1 MSINFQEI
9 LKELEYRVEHGII
22 DLTKEEQVTKLT
34 QILKEN
40 GISNA
45 NEMAQKARV
54 YYSYLNEIEEAGKKQ
69 KADIDKTLSQ
79 TFVNPD
85 TDRNVT
91 VASALGYDKKSQAY
105 NIAKGMFTKA
115 GHSMDDIDMVDTSP
129 DDEETPV
136 NVFGKKGGGKVFP
149 SKTTTKSKEPI
160 TKIGS
165 NDDTPLVDKNVR
177 NSIKEFENFLTD
189 KQKTAIKLSEKQR
202 IVELKKLDTLAQSF
216 KKLPPEIKNTASA
229 VFAKGQIYQ
238 GRENS
243 GIGKNRLGYI
253 DVKTLDSNRDYL
265 LKGYGDGS
273 PETIK
278 KFVRG
283 ARKNKVSE
291 AYVESSFNL
300 LPEALQSALM
310 GKGKTGD
317 SGKDKHF
324 LGYVRKDG
332 TTTSDQTDPNI
343 NKDKKGNLQIKR
355 GNPGN
360 RDRGKFVWRCIL
372 EQGGQD
378 AYTGLPLDL
387 SSIDLEHVRAFDN
400 RDNGNPSLNDYLS
413 REHDNNIVIVATN
426 VNQKKSN
433 LSMKKF
439 YESHVN
445 PQVGKSQSAFKKETE
460 TYETINEVASHTDQK
475 AQLAVKDGKLKSGYN
490 FKMLKATF
498 DTDDAI
504 YTNAKNE
511 FKKVAE
517 TREDM
522 KAIEGL
528 NSEIGKQT
536 LMALGLGRGIVDKS
550 GRRTIKLSS
559 DNLYRGFILS
569 MAEQPNK
576 QDKFKAAWEN
586 ARKIANSDKYRLK
599 GRGQQAMLKYLID
612 NKFISKSVLNDPKL
626 GRVFQ
631 NALNEVYDYNS
642 NAYVLYS

>member
-22 DLTKEEQVTKLT
+22 DLNKEQQVTTLAE
-34 QILKEN
+34 ILREN
-40 GISNA
+40 GVSDATHFA
-45 NEMAQKARV
+45 NKARV
-54 YYSYLNEIEEAGKKQ
+54 YFSYLQEAKQ
-69 KADIDKTLSQ
+69 SLDKTLAQ

-85 TDRNVT
+85 TDRKVT
-91 VASALGYDKKSQAY
+91 VASALGYDRKTQAY

-115 GHSMDDIDMVDTSP
+115 GHSTKDIDMVDAGP
-129 DDEETPV
+129 DDEEQPT

-149 SKTTTKSKEPI
+149 SKTTTKSKEPV
-160 TKIGS
+160 TKVSS
-165 NDDTPLVDKNVR
+165 NDNTPLVDKNVR

-291 AYVESSFNL
+291 DYVESSFNL
-300 LPEALQSALM
+300 LPESLQSALM

-332 TTTSDQTDPNI
+332 TTTSDQTDVNI

-445 PQVGKSQSAFKKETE
+445 PQVGKSQAAFKKETE

-475 AQLAVKDGKLKSGYN
+475 AGLIVKDGKIKAGYN
-490 FKMLKATF
+490 FKQLKATF

-517 TREDM
+517 TKEDM

-528 NSEIGKQT
+528 NSEIGKST
-536 LMALGLGRGIVDKS
+536 LMALGLGRGIIDKS

-559 DNLYRGFILS
+559 DNLYRGFLLS

-576 QDKFKAAWEN
+576 QDKFKAAWEQG
-586 ARKIANSDKYRLK
+586 RKIANSDKFRLK

-631 NALNEVYDYNS
+631 NALSEVYDYNR
-642 NAYVLYS
+642 NVYILID

>member
-22 DLTKEEQVTKLT
+22 DLTKEQQVTTLAE
-34 QILKEN
+34 ILKEN
-40 GISNA
+40 GVSDATHFA
-45 NEMAQKARV
+45 NKARV
-54 YYSYLNEIEEAGKKQ
+54 YFSYLQEAKQ
-69 KADIDKTLSQ
+69 SLDKTLAQ
-79 TFVNPD
+79 TFINPD
-85 TDRNVT
+85 TDRKVT
-91 VASALGYDKKSQAY
+91 VASALGYDKKTQAY
-105 NIAKGMFTKA
+105 NIAKGMFAKA
-115 GHSMDDIDMVDTSP
+115 GHSIKDIDMVDAGP
-129 DDEETPV
+129 DDEEQPT
-136 NVFGKKGGGKVFP
+136 NVFGKKGGSKVFP
-149 SKTTTKSKEPI
+149 SKTDTIKSKQPV
-160 TKIGS
+160 TKIS
-165 NDDTPLVDKNVR
+165 SKDDTPLVDKNVR

-291 AYVESSFNL
+291 EYVESSFNL
-300 LPEALQSALM
+300 LPESLQSALM

-332 TTTSDQTDPNI
+332 TTTSDQTDTNI

-445 PQVGKSQSAFKKETE
+445 SQVGKSESAFKKETE

-475 AQLAVKDGKLKSGYN
+475 AALAVKDGKLKSGYN

-517 TREDM
+517 TAEDR

-528 NSEIGKQT
+528 NSEIGKST

-559 DNLYRGFILS
+559 DNLYRGFLLS
-569 MAEQPNK
+569 MAEQPTK
-576 QDKFKAAWEN
+576 QDKFKAAWEEG
-586 ARKIANSDKYRLK
+586 RKIANSDKYRLK
-599 GRGQQAMLKYLID
+599 GRGQQGMLKYLID

-631 NALNEVYDYNS
+631 NALTEVYDS
-642 NAYVLYS
+642 NNNVYILID